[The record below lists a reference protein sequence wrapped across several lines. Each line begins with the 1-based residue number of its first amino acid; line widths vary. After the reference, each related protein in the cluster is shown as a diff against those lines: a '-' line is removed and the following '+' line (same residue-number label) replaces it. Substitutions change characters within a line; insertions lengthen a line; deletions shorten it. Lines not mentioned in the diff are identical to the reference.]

1 MWQFRF
7 SALSGALALVA
18 LAVAGS
24 GAARAAA
31 TEVAFGDIV
40 PSGLGS
46 GGCSHSG
53 TDPGFVCNNGQTFS
67 GGGDTFTANG
77 YSGNLGGTVTATA
90 LTWKPDSPNP
100 APPNFPPSPNNSFGE
115 SGLGENATGPT
126 SACSDSTCEATDGTS
141 VLVQV
146 TSGSNPIVDVII
158 GSVQANAEQFNLFGA
173 TSLNGPLTE
182 ISYNSNTTF
191 NSGNCQN
198 YSTADATCTFDLTG
212 DNLVE
217 IGLSE
222 VATETSGQ
230 PSDALITAVSVP
242 APPIGHGFLVVL
254 AAGGLLFG
262 CRLYDR
268 SRKRGSDAAALLNAA

>member
-7 SALSGALALVA
+7 SALSGALALAA
-18 LAVAGS
+18 LAVGGS

-31 TEVAFGDIV
+31 IEVAFGDIV
-40 PSGLGS
+40 PSSGLGA

-53 TDPGFVCNNGQTFS
+53 SDPGYVCNNGQTFS
-67 GGGDTFTANG
+67 GGGDVFTANG
-77 YSGNLGGTVTATA
+77 YSGNLSGTVTATA
-90 LTWKPDSPNP
+90 LTWKPDSPTS
-100 APPNFPPSPNNSFGE
+100 PPSGFPTSPNNGFGE

-126 SACSDSTCEATDGTS
+126 SACSDSTCEANNGTS
-141 VLVQV
+141 VLVSV

-158 GSVQANAEQFNLFGA
+158 GSVQAGDEQFNLFGA
-173 TSLNGPLTE
+173 TSLGGTLTE

-191 NSGNCQN
+191 NSGNCQD

-212 DNLVE
+212 DNLFE

-222 VATETSGQ
+222 VASEGSG

-268 SRKRGSDAAALLNAA
+268 SRKHGSDAAALLNAA

>member
-18 LAVAGS
+18 LAVGGS

-53 TDPGFVCNNGQTFS
+53 SDPGFVCNNGQTFS

-77 YSGNLGGTVTATA
+77 YSGSLGGTVIPTA
-90 LTWKPDSPNP
+90 LTWKPDSPTS
-100 APPNFPPSPNNSFGE
+100 PPSGFPSSPKNGFGE

-126 SACSDSTCEATDGTS
+126 SACSDSTCEADAGTS
-141 VLVQV
+141 VLVSV

-173 TSLNGPLTE
+173 TSLGGALTE

-212 DNLVE
+212 DNFVE

-222 VATETSGQ
+222 LAGLNGAA
-230 PSDALITAVSVP
+230 SDALITAVSVP
-242 APPIGHGFLVVL
+242 APPIGHGLLVVL

-268 SRKRGSDAAALLNAA
+268 SRKHGSDAAALLNAA

>member
-7 SALSGALALVA
+7 SALSGAVALVA
-18 LAVAGS
+18 LVVGGS
-24 GAARAAA
+24 AAARAAA
-31 TEVAFGDIV
+31 TEVAFGDII
-40 PSGLGS
+40 PSSGLTGTTSPCSLGS
-46 GGCSHSG
+46 GN
-53 TDPGFVCNNGQTFS
+53 PGYVCNNGQTFS
-67 GGGDTFTANG
+67 GGGDVFTANG

-90 LTWKPDSPNP
+90 LTWKPDSPTSPP
-100 APPNFPPSPNNSFGE
+100 AGFPTSPNNSFGE

-126 SACSDSTCEATDGTS
+126 AACTDSTCEANNGTS
-141 VLVQV
+141 VLVSV

-158 GSVQANAEQFNLFGA
+158 GSVQANEEQFNLFGA
-173 TSLNGPLTE
+173 TSLDGTLTE

-212 DNLVE
+212 DNFLE

-222 VATETSGQ
+222 VVSEGTG

-242 APPIGHGFLVVL
+242 APPIGHGLLVVL
-254 AAGGLLFG
+254 AVGGLLFG
-262 CRLYDR
+262 GEALRN
-268 SRKRGSDAAALLNAA
+268 RKPHRLNAA